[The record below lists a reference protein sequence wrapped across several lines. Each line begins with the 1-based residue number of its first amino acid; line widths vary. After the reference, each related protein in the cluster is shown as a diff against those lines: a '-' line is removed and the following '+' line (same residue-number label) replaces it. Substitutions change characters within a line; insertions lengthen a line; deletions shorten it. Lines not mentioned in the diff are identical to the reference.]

1 MCQEKGAVVRGGA
14 SQRSGN
20 PNTHNQKIENRATEG
35 YSRATCSVTSDGR
48 ATGSKDDGGKLEW
61 PWRKD
66 RIYEAERVGHGI
78 PIQCPG
84 CLGNAGCPVVL
95 TAWAGQRLAREE
107 AADKDR
113 SPRSFRKTL
122 PGSTGRRKGGKG
134 TGAFAVGNTLRWPP
148 RCPPGPGVSALYDLL
163 LPSMGR
169 TVNTLG

>member
-1 MCQEKGAVVRGGA
+1 M
-14 SQRSGN
+14 
-20 PNTHNQKIENRATEG
+20 
-35 YSRATCSVTSDGR
+35 
-48 ATGSKDDGGKLEW
+48 GGKLEW

-122 PGSTGRRKGGKG
+122 PGSTGRREGDGGICSRQHSKMAPKMPAWSRG
-134 TGAFAVGNTLRWPP
+134 EYPV
-148 RCPPGPGVSALYDLL
+148 
-163 LPSMGR
+163 
-169 TVNTLG
+169 